1 MDDMKAAAAKHHED
15 AARHFEVAAKMHRDA
30 ARHYASGNHEK
41 AESLA
46 TSAVEAE
53 GVANRHAMQA
63 RDSQAVDS
71 YRRHAQEVAD
81 RKAEAEAE
89 GAARAAKHEA
99 KAAAKQ

>member
-1 MDDMKAAAAKHHED
+1 MDDIKAAAAKHHED
-15 AARHFEVAAKMHRDA
+15 AAHHFEVAAKMHHDA
-30 ARHYASGNHEK
+30 AKHCASGNYEK

-46 TSAVEAE
+46 TSAAEAE

-63 RDSQAVDS
+63 VDS
-71 YRRHAQEVAD
+71 YRHHTQEVAE

-89 GAARAAKHEA
+89 EAARVAKHEA